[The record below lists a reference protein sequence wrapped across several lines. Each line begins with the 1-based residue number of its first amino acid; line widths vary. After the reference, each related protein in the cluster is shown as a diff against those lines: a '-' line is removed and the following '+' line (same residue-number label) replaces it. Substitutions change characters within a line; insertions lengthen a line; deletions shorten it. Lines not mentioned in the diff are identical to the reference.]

1 MFYERLQQLI
11 KEKGITQKQMCED
24 IQINKNL
31 PKYWKDN
38 NTHPNKTI
46 LNSLASYFDVSVDY
60 LLGNTDIKK
69 ENSPTE
75 MSAEE
80 QEIIEMWKSLPL
92 EKREAF
98 KSLLGLTKK

>member
-1 MFYERLQQLI
+1 MPIADKIKALR
-11 KEKGITQKQMCED
+11 KEKRLTQVQLAEA
-24 IQINKNL
+24 INVERSSVA
-31 PKYWKDN
+31 KYESGV
-38 NTHPNKTI
+38 TP
-46 LNSLASYFDVSVDY
+46 SMDVLVRIADFFNVTTDY

-80 QEIIEMWKSLPL
+80 QEIIELWKGLST

-98 KSLLGLTKK
+98 KSLLGLKK